1 MSNKIN
7 LILFVNENKKTN
19 PLAPPYTNSKFQPK
33 HDIVLKAD
41 TIYSISLFKNTHD
54 FEGNQFKD
62 RDGKDTHRLSVV
74 IKESEYW
81 ANQREVVEKNLHHIT
96 EEQPKAKPVDLD
108 DDIPF

>member
-1 MSNKIN
+1 MTKVN
-7 LILFVNENKKTN
+7 LTLFVNENKKTN

-41 TIYSISLFKNTHD
+41 TVYEMSLFKNTHD
-54 FEGNQFKD
+54 FDKNPFLDKNGEP
-62 RDGKDTHRLSVV
+62 THRLS
-74 IKESEYW
+74 ISIRESEYW

-96 EEQPKAKPVDLD
+96 EEKPKAVDID